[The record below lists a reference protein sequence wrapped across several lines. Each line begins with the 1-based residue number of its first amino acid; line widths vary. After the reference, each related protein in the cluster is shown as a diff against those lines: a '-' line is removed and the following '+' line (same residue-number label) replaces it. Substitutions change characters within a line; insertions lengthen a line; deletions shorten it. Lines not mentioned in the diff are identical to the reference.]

1 MIKKIFILIF
11 FICNLVLAQHNL
23 DYFINNA
30 LENSPHLKAYHNLN
44 LINNLQSNLDEAENS
59 ALKVDLTGNYLF
71 APYFNN
77 NGKIISTNPD
87 PQAIGYDAGITNGGL
102 YSAQINFQK
111 NIFNGG
117 VLDALKQQRLTLTK
131 SYENSSDEEKH
142 ALKKEVTDTYLN
154 TLQEQYFFNQSQEIV
169 NNLVDQLS
177 ITGKLV
183 QNGFAKAQ
191 DYLILK
197 VELKSQQIDLNEI
210 RQNYKSGLMQLYSLC
225 GIKDTQVVKLDSV
238 DLAQNGTK
246 SGRSNFLTKFYL
258 DSLSTANQQQIY
270 ETKYLPQVDLFFNTG
285 LNAVEVNNIQR
296 KFGISAG
303 INFSLPILDGGQKD
317 ITRQQSIIEEKTLG
331 DYKNFMAR
339 DVLLQRKNTLERISS
354 LKNNL
359 NDLEEQL
366 KDYNNLLDISKKQL
380 REGNLSMVDYLTLLR
395 NYIDLQRKRITTM
408 ISYQLEIN
416 NYNYWN
422 W

>member
-117 VLDALKQQRLTLTK
+117 VLDALKQQRLTLSK
-131 SYENSSDEEKH
+131 SYENISGEEKH

-154 TLQEQYFFNQSQEIV
+154 TLQDQYFFNQSQEIV

-197 VELKSQQIDLNEI
+197 VELKSQKIDLNES

-238 DLAQNGTK
+238 NLAQNGTK

-331 DYKNFMAR
+331 DYKNFMAQ
-339 DVLLQRKNTLERISS
+339 DVFLQRKNTLERISS

-380 REGNLSMVDYLTLLR
+380 REGNLSMIEYLTLLR
-395 NYIDLQRKRITTM
+395 NYIDLQRKHITTM